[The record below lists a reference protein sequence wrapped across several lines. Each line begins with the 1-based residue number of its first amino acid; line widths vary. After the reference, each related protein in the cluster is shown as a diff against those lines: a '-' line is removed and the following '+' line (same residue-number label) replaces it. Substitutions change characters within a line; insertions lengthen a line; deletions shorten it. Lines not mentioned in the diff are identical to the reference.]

1 MKHLPRA
8 RNFEFLIVFLSFFFN
23 LNFHNN
29 FFPETF
35 LLDGESPLLPLV
47 FWIYERE
54 SGLGGGDI
62 SHNFP
67 ERNMIPSPILHTR
80 ENPGWRSFLR
90 KLLMQNMKRFK
101 NIEVIRILTCN
112 GYVSGFFIAGWGDMW
127 GSTSSIL

>member
-1 MKHLPRA
+1 MKHSPQA

-23 LNFHNN
+23 LNSPNN
-29 FFPETF
+29 FFAETF
-35 LLDGESPLLPLV
+35 LLDGESRLLPLV
-47 FWIYERE
+47 FWVNEWE
-54 SGLGGGDI
+54 SGLGGEDI
-62 SHNFP
+62 FHNFP
-67 ERNMIPSPILHTR
+67 ESKMIPSPILPTR